1 MPPPP
6 PPLQCVLIRC
16 TVVCRPSLCSVLRES
31 CRRERRWCT
40 LSLYMKLMS
49 SIAGLRDSWHSSL
62 ATLVCH
68 DASLNGCGHACF
80 LLAGE
85 IKGEVRDQINAK
97 VAEWREEGKAE
108 IVPGVSV
115 GWGPNPIEG
124 GGQGR
129 DSTRGLLGDQP
140 HCVRSLVLLVKV
152 STVWTGFIH
161 R

>member
-1 MPPPP
+1 
-6 PPLQCVLIRC
+6 
-16 TVVCRPSLCSVLRES
+16 
-31 CRRERRWCT
+31 
-40 LSLYMKLMS
+40 MKLMS

-85 IKGEVRDQINAK
+85 IKSEVRDQINAK

-115 GWGPNPIEG
+115 CGGGGGCPTPLREEGKAGIVPGACWVTNPI
-124 GGQGR
+124 
-129 DSTRGLLGDQP
+129 
-140 HCVRSLVLLVKV
+140 V
-152 STVWTGFIH
+152 
-161 R
+161 